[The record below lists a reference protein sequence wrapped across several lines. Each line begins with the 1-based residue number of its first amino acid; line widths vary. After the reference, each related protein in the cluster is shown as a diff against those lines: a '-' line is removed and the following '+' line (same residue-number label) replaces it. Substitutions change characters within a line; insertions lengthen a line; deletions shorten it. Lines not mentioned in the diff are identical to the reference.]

1 MPTGDSGSYFRTRT
15 IAQCFVETATLLYNT
30 SLKESPRRQP
40 LLIVP
45 FVVNA
50 SFACEL
56 FLKALAH
63 RGGVS
68 LRGHNLP
75 ELLAALPVQERQRLD
90 EAWTAAA
97 NLISNEVPEILE
109 SVVNKLSNSF
119 VDWRYSHEKDRLSTA
134 SCSSILLLLEVFES
148 ASQYSSDA

>member
-1 MPTGDSGSYFRTRT
+1 MPTEDTGSYFRTRT
-15 IAQCFVETATLLYNT
+15 VAQCFVETATLLYNT
-30 SLKESPRRQP
+30 SLKEAPRRQP

-56 FLKALAH
+56 FLKTLAH

-68 LRGHNLP
+68 LRGHNLS

-90 EAWTAAA
+90 SAWTAASD
-97 NLISNEVPEILE
+97 LISKEVPETIE
-109 SVVNKLSNSF
+109 SVVNELSTSF
-119 VDWRYSHEKDRLSTA
+119 VDWRYSHEKERVSTA
-134 SCSSILLLLEVFES
+134 SSSSILLLLEVLET
-148 ASQYSSDA
+148 ASQ